1 MVPDAPWISPGIVE
15 NTIWSC
21 PPSISKADY
30 IPAVNSKASMFEK
43 IKHPPDMEENTVEAF
58 NS

>member
-1 MVPDAPWISPGIVE
+1 MIPDAPCISPGIVE

-21 PPSISKADY
+21 PPSIPKADC
-30 IPAVNSKASMFEK
+30 VNSKASMFEK
-43 IKHPPDMEENTVEAF
+43 IKHLPDMEENTVEAF